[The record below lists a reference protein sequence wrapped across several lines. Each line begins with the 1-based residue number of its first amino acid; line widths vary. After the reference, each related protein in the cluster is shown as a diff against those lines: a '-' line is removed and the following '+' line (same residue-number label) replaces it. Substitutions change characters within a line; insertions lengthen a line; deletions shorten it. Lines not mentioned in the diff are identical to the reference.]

1 MINERDRMEGT
12 QRIHAHTHTHKS
24 RTHTGGYN
32 HIHLLRAGIHASQPN
47 NVITAMF
54 KERQVV
60 DLVIY
65 YRLEI
70 DLFSHIWG
78 LLKHT
83 K

>member
-12 QRIHAHTHTHKS
+12 QRIHAHTHKS
-24 RTHTGGYN
+24 RTHTDGYN
-32 HIHLLRAGIHASQPN
+32 HIHLLQAGIRASQPN

-70 DLFSHIWG
+70 DLFSHIWE